1 MVKNMNYCVLKNF
14 LYKVGELKSIKRS
27 GWVRNKIPNSE
38 SVADHSFRTAFM
50 AMILGDALEVDSCKL
65 IKMAL
70 IHDLAESIT
79 GDITPHDGISREEKQ
94 RKEEIGIKQLLK
106 DVPNEQELMDLWIE
120 YEEQKSQESIILKNI
135 DKLEMVIQALE
146 YQKTFP
152 DRDLSEFI
160 LGAERELNIPE
171 ILDLFKEVRSEDK
184 N

>member
-1 MVKNMNYCVLKNF
+1 MNYYVLKNF
-14 LYKVGELKSIKRS
+14 FYKIGELKRIKRS
-27 GWVRNKIPNSE
+27 GWVRNKISGSE

-50 AMILGDALEVDSCKL
+50 AMTLGDMLEVDSCKL

-70 IHDLAESIT
+70 IHDLAESVT

-106 DVPNEQELMDLWIE
+106 GIPNEQEVMDLWIE
-120 YEEQKSQESIILKNI
+120 YEEQKSRVSIILKNI
-135 DKLEMVIQALE
+135 DKLEMAIQALE
-146 YQKTFP
+146 YQKIFP

-160 LGAERELNIPE
+160 LGAEKELNIPE
-171 ILDLFKEVRSEDK
+171 IIDLFKEVRSKEK